1 MSPSIELC
9 GYKVGPGQKLFV
21 IAGPDSI
28 ESEEMALRHARSPN
42 TQPAPK

>member
-1 MSPSIELC
+1 MNQSINLC

-28 ESEEMALRHARSPN
+28 ESEDMALR
-42 TQPAPK
+42 